1 MLYYSNE
8 ARTSHIKR
16 INELIEVIDNI
27 SADNLGGYENTSDI
41 HKYLVQYRE
50 AIQKELKERM

>member
-8 ARTSHIKR
+8 ARISHIKR
-16 INELIEVIDNI
+16 ITELIEVVNNTPT
-27 SADNLGGYENTSDI
+27 DNLGGYENTSDI

>member
-8 ARTSHIKR
+8 ARKSHIER
-16 INELIEVIDNI
+16 ITELIEVIDNVP
-27 SADNLGGYENTSDI
+27 ADTLGGYENVSDI

-50 AIQKELKERM
+50 AIQKELEEWI

>member
-8 ARTSHIKR
+8 ARRSHIKR
-16 INELIEVIDNI
+16 ITELIEVVDNI
-27 SADNLGGYENTSDI
+27 PADNLGGYENTSDV

-50 AIQKELKERM
+50 AIQKELEERI